1 MNIFIAIILWM
12 IGLKLQMGNA
22 YFFVIVLSVVIQILI
37 GGSKNA

>member
-22 YFFVIVLSVVIQILI
+22 YYVVIVLSVVIQILI

>member
-22 YFFVIVLSVVIQILI
+22 YYVVIVLSVVIQILV
-37 GGSKNA
+37 GSSKNS